1 MLSPVPVPM
10 GAGQYL
16 VTYTPF
22 KKGTYTLSITTGVTD
37 GSFAPGG
44 FDIYCGLGAA
54 NKCSPRPVVVR
65 WA

>member
-1 MLSPVPVPM
+1 M

-65 WA
+65 